1 MSYSEILYNVADGV
15 AIVTLN
21 RPQKL
26 NAWTTTMEQEVAE
39 AMQAAEADPSV
50 RVIVLT
56 GAGRGFCAG
65 ADMANLDGLAQSNNT
80 AETLKELMGKRF
92 GPKPR
97 AGVRQDF
104 QQTYSYLLA
113 IEKPILCAING
124 PVAGLGLVITL
135 YCDLRLAS
143 DQARFSTAF
152 ARRGLIAE
160 HGISWLLPRLVGVS
174 NALDLLYSARL
185 IDAAEALRIGL
196 VNRVIPQAEF
206 EAEVRKYALEL
217 ASASSPRSTRVI
229 KRQVYNAI
237 FQNLSEAI
245 ETANEEMVQSFASR
259 DFKEGVA
266 HFLEKRPPAFTGK

>member
-1 MSYSEILYNVADGV
+1 MSYSEILYNVAEGV
-15 AIVTLN
+15 ATVTLN

-26 NAWTTTMEQEVAE
+26 NAWTTTMEQEVGE
-39 AMQAAEADPSV
+39 AMQAAEADLGV

-65 ADMANLDGLAQSNNT
+65 ADLANLDGLAQSNNT
-80 AETLKELMGKRF
+80 AETLKDMMSKRF

-97 AGVRQDF
+97 PGVRQDF

-124 PVAGLGLVITL
+124 PVAGLGLAITL
-135 YCDLRLAS
+135 YCDLRFAS

-160 HGISWLLPRLVGVS
+160 HGISWLLPRLVGIS

-185 IDAAEALRIGL
+185 IDAVEALRMGL

>member
-1 MSYSEILYNVADGV
+1 
-15 AIVTLN
+15 
-21 RPQKL
+21 
-26 NAWTTTMEQEVAE
+26 
-39 AMQAAEADPSV
+39 MQAAEADPAV

-92 GPKPR
+92 SSKPR

-206 EAEVRKYALEL
+206 EVEVRKYALEL

-245 ETANEEMVQSFASR
+245 ETANEEMVQSFASK

>member
-1 MSYSEILYNVADGV
+1 
-15 AIVTLN
+15 
-21 RPQKL
+21 
-26 NAWTTTMEQEVAE
+26 MEQEVGE
-39 AMQAAEADPSV
+39 AMQAAEADPGV

-65 ADMANLDGLAQSNNT
+65 ADLANLDGLAQSNNT
-80 AETLKELMGKRF
+80 AETLKDMMSKRF

-124 PVAGLGLVITL
+124 PVAGLGLAITL
-135 YCDLRLAS
+135 YCDLRFAS

-160 HGISWLLPRLVGVS
+160 HGISWLLPRLVGIS

-185 IDAAEALRIGL
+185 IDAAEALRMGL

-245 ETANEEMVQSFASR
+245 ETANDEMVQSFASR

-266 HFLEKRPPAFTGK
+266 HFLEKRAPAFTGK

>member
-15 AIVTLN
+15 ATVTLN

-39 AMQAAEADPSV
+39 AMQAAEADPAV

-65 ADMANLDGLAQSNNT
+65 ADLANLDGLAQSNNT
-80 AETLKELMGKRF
+80 AEALKELMGKRF

-135 YCDLRLAS
+135 YCDLRFAS

-160 HGISWLLPRLVGVS
+160 HGISWLLPRFVGVS

-245 ETANEEMVQSFASR
+245 ETANEEMVQSFASK

-266 HFLEKRPPAFTGK
+266 HFLEKRPPAFIGR

>member
-1 MSYSEILYNVADGV
+1 MSYSEILYNVAEGV
-15 AIVTLN
+15 ATVTLN

-39 AMQAAEADPSV
+39 AMQAAEADPGV

-65 ADMANLDGLAQSNNT
+65 ADLANLDGLAQSNNT

-135 YCDLRLAS
+135 YCDLRFAS

>member
-152 ARRGLIAE
+152 ARRVLIAE

-245 ETANEEMVQSFASR
+245 ETANEEMVQSFASK

>member
-15 AIVTLN
+15 ATVTLN

-39 AMQAAEADPSV
+39 AMPAAEADPAV

-65 ADMANLDGLAQSNNT
+65 ADLANLDGLAQSKNT
-80 AETLKELMGKRF
+80 AEALKELMGKRF

-135 YCDLRLAS
+135 YCDLRFAS

-160 HGISWLLPRLVGVS
+160 HGISWLLPRLIGVS

-245 ETANEEMVQSFASR
+245 ETANEEMVQSFASK